1 MEFILTHLDSSSFNS
16 DEELPEE
23 IAVND
28 QIVVQVTIACVNIL
42 EYFTSIE
49 LDEEN
54 EKSVNPDVSVWD
66 ILTTMQTTSSF
77 FKFLTDFILGKF
89 EKLVQL
95 VLLINFGVILTG
107 SLKIDKVFMLKTMGF
122 HIGWK
127 PN

>member
-1 MEFILTHLDSSSFNS
+1 MEFILTHLDLSSFNS
-16 DEELPEE
+16 DKELLEE
-23 IAVND
+23 IVVND

-122 HIGWK
+122 HIG
-127 PN
+127 